1 MSQEYPKPY
10 DVANTLYH
18 AAVLAGLAGVYSMVG
33 KKLIKFDIG
42 DPSKDYE
49 AILKLTVPIVLAQ
62 LLEIGLSFR
71 DFCLQ
76 IFQKIKVNI

>member
-18 AAVLAGLAGVYSMVG
+18 AAVLAGLAGVYSMIG
-33 KKLIKFDIG
+33 QKLIKFDIG

-49 AILKLTVPIVLAQ
+49 AILKLTVPIVLATATRDWLIVQ
-62 LLEIGLSFR
+62 GLLPP
-71 DFCLQ
+71 DFP
-76 IFQKIKVNI
+76 KK

>member
-18 AAVLAGLAGVYSMVG
+18 AAVLAGLAGVYSMIG

-49 AILKLTVPIVLAQ
+49 AILKLTVPIVLATATRDWLIVQ
-62 LLEIGLSFR
+62 GLLPP
-71 DFCLQ
+71 DFP
-76 IFQKIKVNI
+76 KK

>member
-49 AILKLTVPIVLAQ
+49 AILKLTVPIVLATATRDWLIVQ
-62 LLEIGLSFR
+62 GLLPP
-71 DFCLQ
+71 DFP
-76 IFQKIKVNI
+76 KK

>member
-49 AILKLTVPIVLAQ
+49 AILKLTVPIVLATATRDWLIVQ
-62 LLEIGLSFR
+62 GLLPP
-71 DFCLQ
+71 DFL
-76 IFQKIKVNI
+76 KK